1 MKISISRIIVVLSVF
16 FAFVQPVSAD
26 NKLGQALRG
35 MLSELTED
43 ARPQPARRKVLP
55 ENQLVAQV
63 SFAPLVKAVAPAVVN
78 VYAAKKVARR
88 RSPFEGDP
96 FFERFF
102 GKSFGSRRSKKRVQS
117 SLGSGVIVGKRGI
130 VVTNYHVIKGATE
143 IKVALFDGR
152 EYKSEIL
159 LADEKSDLAVL
170 RILSDEKFPKVQLG
184 DSEGLE
190 VGDIVLAIGNPF
202 GVGQTVTSGIISA
215 LARPRLGKGDFG
227 FFIQT
232 DASINPGN
240 SGGALVDMSGRLVG
254 INTAIFSR
262 SGGSNGI
269 GFAIPSKMVE
279 VVLRSAA
286 SGSNRVVRPWIG
298 ADFQSLTADIAESL
312 GMTKPRGALIAGLS
326 RGGPAEAS
334 GLRVGD
340 VVLKVNGYDIPHV
353 DALGYRL
360 ATIGLGSNAE
370 FEVLS
375 RGRRK
380 NIELTLATAPE
391 TTPRDERLIE
401 GRSPFSGATI
411 ANLSPA
417 LSNELGLRGKL
428 SGVVVVSIRRGSTAS
443 RLGLRRHDIVLRVN
457 EENVKSSR
465 QLEEIA
471 SDQSRYWE
479 YTLERGG
486 RKIRQVV
493 R

>member
-1 MKISISRIIVVLSVF
+1 MKISIFRIIVVLSAF
-16 FAFVQPVSAD
+16 LAFAPTSSAE
-26 NKLGQALRG
+26 NSLSQALRG
-35 MLSELTED
+35 MLSELTEGAGSQN
-43 ARPQPARRKVLP
+43 ARKKVVP

-78 VYAAKKVARR
+78 VYAAKKTARR

-143 IKVALFDGR
+143 IKVALADGR

-159 LADEKSDLAVL
+159 LTDEKSDLAVL
-170 RILSDEKFPKVQLG
+170 RILSDEKFPKVVLG

-202 GVGQTVTSGIISA
+202 GVGQTVTSGIVSA

-286 SGSNRVVRPWIG
+286 SGSSRVVRPWIG
-298 ADFQSLTADIAESL
+298 ADFQGLTADIAESL
-312 GMTKPRGALIAGLS
+312 GMRKPRGALVAGVT
-326 RGGPAEAS
+326 RNGPAAIS

-360 ATIGLGSNAE
+360 ATIGLGRNAE
-370 FEVLS
+370 FKVLS
-375 RGRRK
+375 KGRQK
-380 NIELTLATAPE
+380 SVDITLATAPE
-391 TTPRDERLIE
+391 TTPRDERLIQ

-417 LSNELGLRGKL
+417 LSNELGLPGKL

-457 EENVKSSR
+457 DEKINSSR
-465 QLEEIA
+465 QLEEI
-471 SDQSRYWE
+471 SGERSRYWE
-479 YTLERGG
+479 YSLERSG
-486 RKIRQVV
+486 RVIRQVV